1 MMELLSFG
9 ENGWGM
15 LILNAMLV
23 TLLLSLAAL
32 AVGAVV
38 GGFIAAAKLSLHYS
52 IRWLGAAYSVV
63 FRGIPELLVIY
74 LFYFGGSGLVSF
86 IGQLFGA
93 DGFIEVPPFLIGA
106 LAIGLISAS
115 YQGEVYRAAR
125 IALAAGEVEAAV
137 AVGMPRW
144 RICIRIMLPQIVR
157 YALPGL
163 SNVWQ
168 MSLKDSALVSVTGI
182 VELMRASQV
191 AAGSTREYFLFYLI
205 GGGCYLILT
214 LLSNRAFVRA
224 ENRLN
229 RAWRSRSAAQA

>member
-1 MMELLSFG
+1 MMGLLSFG
-9 ENGWGM
+9 ENGWGT
-15 LILNAMLV
+15 LILSATLT

-38 GGFIAAAKLSLHYS
+38 GGAVAAAKLSTHAPV
-52 IRWLGAAYSVV
+52 RWFGAAYSVV

-74 LFYFGGSGLVSF
+74 LFYFGGSGF
-86 IGQLFGA
+86 ISWIGHLFGA

-125 IALAAGEVEAAV
+125 LALASGEVEAAV
-137 AVGMPRW
+137 AIGMPRW
-144 RICIRIMLPQIVR
+144 RICSRIMLPQIVR

-182 VELMRASQV
+182 VELMRASQI

-205 GGGCYLILT
+205 GGSCYLILT
-214 LLSNRAFVRA
+214 LLSNRAFIRA
-224 ENRLN
+224 ETRLN
-229 RAWRSRSAAQA
+229 RAWQRRSTAQA